1 MKRKIIAAAL
11 IAAILFCCVGIAG
24 KHFAYIVH
32 YNNGNRYYRQ
42 YSYGRAIEQYEKA
55 LEQVIPEGKEC
66 RIRIN
71 LALAMLGL
79 LGPDYAQPEQIENS
93 IMVLEEARWELLAQ
107 DCATDAGTGHSEE
120 AEQLKEEIDKMLKQL
135 YQQQEGSGGE
145 DPSDSEEQGKE
156 EPEELD
162 AKEQSVREEI
172 SKMQEKAYQER
183 EAERQFMQEIDL
195 ETVFDYEGD
204 IW

>member
-1 MKRKIIAAAL
+1 MKRKIIAAVL
-11 IAAILFCCVGIAG
+11 IAGILLACFGIVS

-42 YSYGRAIEQYEKA
+42 YSYGKAIEQYGKA

-135 YQQQEGSGGE
+135 YHNDLISRYVCRILTSFTVRRSGMLNE
-145 DPSDSEEQGKE
+145 DNISVLYSYM
-156 EPEELD
+156 D
-162 AKEQSVREEI
+162 ADKQLGLFSVRPGQI
-172 SKMQEKAYQER
+172 VNILLYKP
-183 EAERQFMQEIDL
+183 
-195 ETVFDYEGD
+195 
-204 IW
+204 

>member
-1 MKRKIIAAAL
+1 MKRKIIAAVL
-11 IAAILFCCVGIAG
+11 IAGVLFGCVGIVS
-24 KHFAYIVH
+24 KYFAYVVH

-93 IMVLEEARWELLAQ
+93 IIILEEARWELLAQ
-107 DCATDAGTGHSEE
+107 DCATEGGTGHSEE
-120 AEQLKEEIDKMLKQL
+120 AEQLKKEIDEMLKEL
-135 YQQQEGSGGE
+135 YQQQGSGGK
-145 DPSDSEEQGKE
+145 DSGSTQQE
-156 EPEELD
+156 EPEETD
-162 AKEQSVREEI
+162 AKEQSVREEL
-172 SKMQEKAYQER
+172 SKIQEKAYQER
-183 EAERQFMQEIDL
+183 EAERQFMKEIDL

>member
-1 MKRKIIAAAL
+1 MKRKITAAAL
-11 IAAILFCCVGIAG
+11 IAGILFACIGISC
-24 KHFAYIVH
+24 KYFSYIIH

-66 RIRIN
+66 GIRIN

-79 LGPDYAQPEQIENS
+79 LGPDYAQPEQIDNS

-120 AEQLKEEIDKMLKQL
+120 AEQLKEEIDEILKEL
-135 YQQQEGSGGE
+135 YQQQGSSEGG
-145 DPSDSEEQGKE
+145 DSPNSQQQSEK
-156 EPEELD
+156 EPEEME
-162 AKEQSVREEI
+162 AKEQSVREQL
-172 SKMQEKAYQER
+172 SKMQEKSYQER
-183 EAERQFMQEIDL
+183 EAERQFMQEFDM
-195 ETVFDYEGD
+195 ETIFDYEGD